1 MSVPVSTFSH
11 TLGIPSVHESFRN
24 MFFDVSLFKSPNPQ
38 PLSLNIRE
46 TRFADGIHCVVWMLQ
61 VCPALPH
68 LLGKASPKPI
78 LLLKELSLTTTRSQ
92 HMWPLCYILDSSVFL
107 KKFTYF
113 TTPQGGDDMKII
125 PSIGLLRI

>member
-1 MSVPVSTFSH
+1 
-11 TLGIPSVHESFRN
+11 

-38 PLSLNIRE
+38 PFSLNIHE
-46 TRFADGIHCVVWMLQ
+46 TRFADGILCVVWMLQ

-78 LLLKELSLTTTRSQ
+78 LLLKKLSPTTTRSQ
-92 HMWPLCYILDSSVFL
+92 HVWPLCYILDNSFFL

-113 TTPQGGDDMKII
+113 TPPQGEDDMKSI
-125 PSIGLLRI
+125 PSISLLRI